1 MAVSLGS
8 GPDDVTI
15 QVGSNRFVGWQ
26 NVNISRSCE
35 SMPNNWSLTASAEF
49 LQGAALA
56 GTRPGQSCLI
66 YIGSDLV
73 ITGKIDRR
81 SIPIDARNHQVTLS
95 GRGITRNLVDC
106 SADLLNDP
114 GIRGGQINGA
124 NALDVAAK
132 LCKAYGITA
141 WSAVSDLGIAIPSFQ
156 VPLGETPYQIIESV
170 ARYAGYLVYEDVFG
184 RLVLDR
190 IGTSQHASRFTLPGN
205 VEAINGERSV
215 DGRFSTYVVVYSGI
229 DQTADL
235 GGLANRRATILDDTL
250 GEYRL
255 RIIVSE
261 QIAPTAA
268 GQQTIDNDAIARQRA
283 NWEKARSIAPSR
295 PLEISRKLR
304 KLRKFRI
311 ESEAPATE
319 FTRNF
324 GQYREIAQREPVAV
338 TSHGR
343 PTGYFVSAIEFEE
356 MQRLKAY
363 VGRSRAVADMT
374 REEIDQMTAGRMA
387 PEHDHLN
394 ALLHEE

>member
-1 MAVSLGS
+1 MAPSLGS

-26 NVNISRSCE
+26 NVSITRSCE

-56 GTRPGQSCLI
+56 GTRPGQPCLI

-124 NALDVAAK
+124 NALDVATK

-141 WSAVSDLGIAIPSFQ
+141 RSAVADLGIAIPSFQ

-190 IGTSQHASRFTLPGN
+190 IGTSQHASGFTLPGN

-215 DGRFSTYVVVYSGI
+215 DGRFSTYVVVYSGV

-261 QIAPTAA
+261 QIAPTPA
-268 GQQTIDNDAIARQRA
+268 GQQTIDNDAIAKQRA
-283 NWEKARSIAPSR
+283 NWEKARRIGRSQGASITCDSWRDSNGTLWTPNWLAT
-295 PLEISRKLR
+295 ID
-304 KLRKFRI
+304 
-311 ESEAPATE
+311 APAADISNATWIIGSLT
-319 FTRNF
+319 FRKDMSGTHTDLILMPPDAFRP
-324 GQYREIAQREPVAV
+324 EPNPLNLFDAELTNAPQ
-338 TSHGR
+338 TS
-343 PTGYFVSAIEFEE
+343 
-356 MQRLKAY
+356 Q
-363 VGRSRAVADMT
+363 
-374 REEIDQMTAGRMA
+374 A
-387 PEHDHLN
+387 P
-394 ALLHEE
+394 APPSTSTPP

>member
-1 MAVSLGS
+1 MAASLGS

-26 NVNISRSCE
+26 NVSISRSCE

-141 WSAVSDLGIAIPSFQ
+141 RSAVADLGIAIPSFQ

-190 IGTSQHASRFTLPGN
+190 IGTSQHASGFTLPGN

-215 DGRFSTYVVVYSGI
+215 DGRFSTYVVVYSGV

-261 QIAPTAA
+261 QIAPTPA
-268 GQQTIDNDAIARQRA
+268 GQQTIDNDAIAKQRA
-283 NWEKARSIAPSR
+283 NWEKARRIGRSQGASITCDSWRDSSGNLWTPNWLAT
-295 PLEISRKLR
+295 ID
-304 KLRKFRI
+304 
-311 ESEAPATE
+311 APAADISNATWIIGSLS
-319 FTRNF
+319 FRKDMSGTHTDLILMPPDAF
-324 GQYREIAQREPVAV
+324 SPEPNPLNLFDAELANAPQ
-338 TSHGR
+338 TS
-343 PTGYFVSAIEFEE
+343 
-356 MQRLKAY
+356 Q
-363 VGRSRAVADMT
+363 
-374 REEIDQMTAGRMA
+374 A
-387 PEHDHLN
+387 PAPPSTN
-394 ALLHEE
+394 TPP

>member
-26 NVNISRSCE
+26 NVSISRSCE

-141 WSAVSDLGIAIPSFQ
+141 RSAVSDLGIAIPSFQ

-190 IGTSQHASRFTLPGN
+190 IGTSQHASGFTLPGN

-215 DGRFSTYVVVYSGI
+215 DGRFSTYVVVYSGV

-261 QIAPTAA
+261 QIAPTPA
-268 GQQTIDNDAIARQRA
+268 GQQTIDNDAIAKQRA
-283 NWEKARSIAPSR
+283 NWEKARRIGRSQGASITCDSWRDSNGTLWTPNWLAT
-295 PLEISRKLR
+295 ID
-304 KLRKFRI
+304 
-311 ESEAPATE
+311 APAADISNATWIIGSLS
-319 FTRNF
+319 FRKDMSGTHTDLILMPPDAF
-324 GQYREIAQREPVAV
+324 SPEPNPLNLFDAELTNAPQ
-338 TSHGR
+338 TS
-343 PTGYFVSAIEFEE
+343 
-356 MQRLKAY
+356 Q
-363 VGRSRAVADMT
+363 
-374 REEIDQMTAGRMA
+374 A
-387 PEHDHLN
+387 P
-394 ALLHEE
+394 APPSTSTPP

>member
-1 MAVSLGS
+1 VAISLGS

-26 NVNISRSCE
+26 NVSITRSCE

-56 GTRPGQSCLI
+56 GTRPGQPCLI

-124 NALDVAAK
+124 NALDVATK

-141 WSAVSDLGIAIPSFQ
+141 RSAVSDLGIAIPSFQ

-190 IGTSQHASRFTLPGN
+190 IGTSQHASGFTLPGN

-215 DGRFSTYVVVYSGI
+215 DGRFSTYVVVYSGV

-261 QIAPTAA
+261 QIAPTPA
-268 GQQTIDNDAIARQRA
+268 GQQTIDNDAIAKQRA
-283 NWEKARSIAPSR
+283 NWEKARRIGRSQGASITCDSWRDSSGTLWTPNWLAT
-295 PLEISRKLR
+295 ID
-304 KLRKFRI
+304 
-311 ESEAPATE
+311 APAADISNATWIIGSLT
-319 FTRNF
+319 FRKDMSGTHTDLILMPPDAF
-324 GQYREIAQREPVAV
+324 SPEPNPLNLFDAELTNAPQ
-338 TSHGR
+338 TS
-343 PTGYFVSAIEFEE
+343 
-356 MQRLKAY
+356 Q
-363 VGRSRAVADMT
+363 
-374 REEIDQMTAGRMA
+374 A
-387 PEHDHLN
+387 P
-394 ALLHEE
+394 APPSTSTPP